1 MEKNS
6 TRPTYDPKLP
16 NDEWLK
22 KQAGHSNVPVNP
34 AKNPGTT
41 SPSPQEVKQGHK
53 SAESRKD
60 DEIAES
66 GEVALTTQGEE
77 MRPKDG
83 NLDGGT
89 AR

>member
-6 TRPTYDPKLP
+6 TQPTYDPKLP
-16 NDEWLK
+16 GQVYTERE
-22 KQAGHSNVPVNP
+22 AGKTNVPTNP

-41 SPSPQEVKQGHK
+41 SPTPEELKNGGK
-53 SAESRKD
+53 KARTAED
-60 DEIAES
+60 DDMAAS
-66 GEVALTTQGEE
+66 GEAALTTQGEE